1 MSKTITIDDDLYTAL
16 VSSIG
21 MENLREKVRKIF
33 VLALEAI
40 LEKYTREILLFEEKY
55 GISFEEFETLWDGNK
70 IANKHSYE
78 IESDFI
84 DWEMLEMEKKDLLS
98 LIKELKGDSPYQIS
112 EKETSIVFNFGFSD
126 KENKRGTL

>member
-1 MSKTITIDDDLYTAL
+1 MPKTIAIDDDLYTAL
-16 VSSIG
+16 VSLG
-21 MENLREKVRKIF
+21 TENLRGKVRKIF
-33 VLALEAI
+33 ILAFFAM

-55 GISFEEFETLWDGNK
+55 GMSFEEFEKLWDENK

-98 LIKELKGDSPYQIS
+98 LIKELKGNSPHQIS
-112 EKETSIVFNFGFSD
+112 DLETAIVFSTPFSD
-126 KENKRGTL
+126 REDKRGTL

>member
-1 MSKTITIDDDLYTAL
+1 MPKTIAIDDDLYTAL

-21 MENLREKVRKIF
+21 MENLIGKVRGIF
-33 VLALEAI
+33 ILALEAM

-55 GISFEEFETLWDGNK
+55 GVSFEEFEKLWDEDK

-98 LIKELKGDSPYQIS
+98 LIKELKGNSPHPIS
-112 EKETSIVFNFGFSD
+112 DLENFIVFSPFSD
-126 KENKRGTL
+126 REYKRGTL